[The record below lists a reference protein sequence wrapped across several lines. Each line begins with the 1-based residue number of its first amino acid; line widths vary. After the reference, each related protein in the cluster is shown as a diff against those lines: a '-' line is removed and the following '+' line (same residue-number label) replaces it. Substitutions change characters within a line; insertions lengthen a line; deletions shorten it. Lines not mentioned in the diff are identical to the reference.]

1 MVFQGD
7 IQKLHEFIK
16 EYLRFAKFDDTYE
29 CFDAEVK
36 TKIVTKKLDELEF
49 DPLSDGTPE
58 LLRVVKGTS
67 STGLI
72 AQRRQ
77 EQLHEATEKYLDL
90 LAGARQ
96 IFTLAVKL
104 LGICE
109 GNKSVVAAQKVH
121 EGKRSQNPSR

>member
-1 MVFQGD
+1 MLFQGD

-36 TKIVTKKLDELEF
+36 TKIVSKKLDELEF
-49 DPLSDGTPE
+49 DPTSDETPE

-67 STGLI
+67 STSII

-109 GNKSVVAAQKVH
+109 GNKTVPPAHS
-121 EGKRSQNPSR
+121 SS